1 MKTRQ
6 SGLQRILKA
15 ALLLLALLCLG
26 ILIARFVYINY
37 KFPSPRVNTC
47 QRNETVTLG
56 NYEIAVT
63 DYIWGDDRLLQ
74 EMVPDFNDYYEASSP
89 DDVRI
94 AFVTLTVTKQ
104 TDDETLLDLT
114 SLYFESGAW
123 GNQFDMELFYR
134 LNPEAD
140 SLYLDLAPGETRNV
154 TIPMNMTRDH
164 FRSSTWNKI
173 DDRNFYLVLQYY
185 PIKYQIQLQ

>member
-1 MKTRQ
+1 MRIRHTR
-6 SGLQRILKA
+6 LHKILKA
-15 ALLLLALLCLG
+15 ALILLGLLCLG
-26 ILIARFVYINY
+26 AMIARFVYINL

-63 DYIWGDDRLLQ
+63 DYIWGDETLLQ
-74 EMVPDFNDYYEASSP
+74 ERVPDFNNHYETSSP

-94 AFVTLTVTKQ
+94 GFVTLTVTKLN
-104 TDDETLLDLT
+104 DDDTILDLT
-114 SLYFESGAW
+114 SLHFESGAW

-134 LNPEAD
+134 LNPDAD
-140 SLYLDLAPGETRNV
+140 SLFLTLAPEETRSV
-154 TIPMNMTRDH
+154 TIPMQMNRDH
-164 FRSSTWNKI
+164 FRSSTWSKI

-185 PIKYQIQLQ
+185 PVKYQIQLQ

>member
-1 MKTRQ
+1 MKVRQTR
-6 SGLQRILKA
+6 LHKILKA
-15 ALLLLALLCLG
+15 AIILLGLLCLG
-26 ILIARFVYINY
+26 AMIARFIYINL

-74 EMVPDFNDYYEASSP
+74 ERVPDFNDYYEASSP

-94 AFVTLTVTKQ
+94 GFVTLTVTKQ
-104 TDDETLLDLT
+104 NDDETILDLT
-114 SLYFESGAW
+114 SLHFESGAW

-140 SLYLDLAPGETRNV
+140 GLYLDLAPGEIRNV
-154 TIPMNMTRDH
+154 TIPMKMNRDH
-164 FRSSTWNKI
+164 FRSSTWSKI
-173 DDRNFYLVLQYY
+173 DDRHFYLVLQYY
-185 PIKYQIQLQ
+185 PVKYQIQLQ